1 MFQNN
6 CYDTNCTVIVV
17 LQEKLKSQPEQHSTY
32 EKTQPSYRTLTRAEK
47 FVTQATERLILDGK
61 EARIATQIMTKTKV
75 KYISDSL
82 LILQVVLHK
91 WQKLFCILLL
101 SLCQKVSCGI
111 LKEKRKEKKERKKEA
126 ADII

>member
-47 FVTQATERLILDGK
+47 FVTQATEKLILDGK
-61 EARIATQIMTKTKV
+61 EARIAT
-75 KYISDSL
+75 
-82 LILQVVLHK
+82 
-91 WQKLFCILLL
+91 
-101 SLCQKVSCGI
+101 
-111 LKEKRKEKKERKKEA
+111 
-126 ADII
+126 

>member
-1 MFQNN
+1 
-6 CYDTNCTVIVV
+6 
-17 LQEKLKSQPEQHSTY
+17 
-32 EKTQPSYRTLTRAEK
+32 
-47 FVTQATERLILDGK
+47 
-61 EARIATQIMTKTKV
+61 MTKTKV
-75 KYISDSL
+75 KYILDSL

-111 LKEKRKEKKERKKEA
+111 LKEKEERKERKKEA